1 MNIGAQLRA
10 SRESKG
16 LSIETVAHATR
27 VQPRILSA
35 IELNDVAAIP
45 PRPFGRGFVRA
56 YAREIGLDAESIVS
70 AYFAQFAA
78 SAPVPVGAAT
88 RRDADAT
95 PWPLGWI
102 WAVAALAIVLGVTAV
117 GIISFLFLLDDSPW
131 YFIVLRFIEGAAGGA
146 VIPAA
151 NAYVIDSVPAKERG
165 AAFGWVGSA
174 NSAGFMLG
182 PAIGGILG
190 DWLGYTAPFIFGGIV
205 SLFTAVLLWVKMTN
219 PKPGTETTRTRSPYF
234 SPKSAMAPEAMAS
247 CVAFT
252 SVRTGVF
259 FRICSLTTCSIS
271 TICAGVTG
279 LKCAKSNRSRSGAT
293 SDPACLTWGPST

>member
-1 MNIGAQLRA
+1 MLQESGATRRTAMNIGAQLRA

-70 AYFAQFAA
+70 AYFAQFAS

-102 WAVAALAIVLGVTAV
+102 WAVAALAIVLGVTAAAILLTDRPQAPVTEPAAV
-117 GIISFLFLLDDSPW
+117 GTS
-131 YFIVLRFIEGAAGGA
+131 GAAVAAGA
-146 VIPAA
+146 PAA
-151 NAYVIDSVPAKERG
+151 PLAATRPEPSPAPASMTVVVRATRRCWVNATADGERAIYRLMEAG
-165 AAFGWVGSA
+165 ALETLRASREIAMRVGD
-174 NSAGFMLG
+174 AG
-182 PAIGGILG
+182 A
-190 DWLGYTAPFIFGGIV
+190 
-205 SLFTAVLLWVKMTN
+205 
-219 PKPGTETTRTRSPYF
+219 
-234 SPKSAMAPEAMAS
+234 
-247 CVAFT
+247 
-252 SVRTGVF
+252 
-259 FRICSLTTCSIS
+259 
-271 TICAGVTG
+271 
-279 LKCAKSNRSRSGAT
+279 
-293 SDPACLTWGPST
+293 LTWTINGVDRGPVGEDGEVKTVRLTPDSSLAAR